1 VRNAASLYPSETG
14 TDAELVMKG
23 PEAKDYLKRRRYGMG
38 SIALFFMILESVWLP
53 ARGETFKF
61 ESKTS
66 LASFN
71 ATIGGELSF
80 PKGSGPFP
88 VVILLHACGGLHPLE
103 VAQLSAHARSLAMV
117 GFATYVLDS
126 FSARGLNHGE
136 VCKSGGEASEFR
148 LDDLYNA
155 REALQKHPRVD
166 KHKFFV
172 AGFSHGASVA
182 LWAAVNVANRER
194 FRAVAAFY
202 PDCRA
207 LLHSLKLKSP
217 VIVFAGGKDDWT
229 PAPVCE
235 EAKARERTPGE
246 ELELIMYPNAYHA
259 FDQKRHD
266 KFLGHV
272 MIHDE
277 QATADSQK
285 KMEEFFLRYLPDD
298 SPSSAKTGSNQNRRI
313 D

>member
-1 VRNAASLYPSETG
+1 MERPESKNYVKRGLY
-14 TDAELVMKG
+14 AL
-23 PEAKDYLKRRRYGMG
+23 G
-38 SIALFFMILESVWLP
+38 SMALFFMVLGSGLP
-53 ARGETFKF
+53 AALGETFKF

-80 PKGSGPFP
+80 PQGRGPFP

-103 VAQLSAHARSLAMV
+103 VAQLSAHARSLAKL
-117 GFATYVLDS
+117 GFATYILDS

-166 KHKFFV
+166 ENKFFV
-172 AGFSHGASVA
+172 AGFSHGATVA

-207 LLHSLKLKSP
+207 LRHSLKLKSP

-235 EAKARERTPGE
+235 EAKARERTSGE
-246 ELELIMYPNAYHA
+246 ELELIVYPNAYHA

-266 KFLGHV
+266 KFLGHI
-272 MIHDE
+272 MIYDE
-277 QATADSQK
+277 QATADSQRK
-285 KMEEFFLRYLPDD
+285 VEEFFLRYLHDD
-298 SPSSAKTGSNQNRRI
+298 LRSSARSGSN
-313 D
+313 

>member
-1 VRNAASLYPSETG
+1 
-14 TDAELVMKG
+14 MKG
-23 PEAKDYLKRRRYGMG
+23 PKADLRHRLYGMG
-38 SIALFFMILESVWLP
+38 SIALFFMILESGLLP

-80 PKGSGPFP
+80 PQGRGPFP
-88 VVILLHACGGLHPLE
+88 VVILLHSCGGLHPLE

-117 GFATYVLDS
+117 GFATYILDS
-126 FSARGLNHGE
+126 FSARGLNGGK

-166 KHKFFV
+166 KNKFFV
-172 AGFSHGASVA
+172 AGFSHGAAVA

-202 PDCRA
+202 PNCKA
-207 LLHSLKLKSP
+207 LLHSFKLKSP

-229 PAPVCE
+229 PAHVCE
-235 EAKARERTPGE
+235 EAKARERPPGE
-246 ELELIMYPNAYHA
+246 ELELTLYSNAYHA

-266 KFLGHV
+266 KYLGHIMV
-272 MIHDE
+272 YDE

-285 KMEEFFLRYLPDD
+285 RMLEFFVRYLRDE
-298 SPSSAKTGSNQNRRI
+298 SPGGSSSARSGSN
-313 D
+313 

>member
-1 VRNAASLYPSETG
+1 
-14 TDAELVMKG
+14 MKI
-23 PEAKDYLKRRRYGMG
+23 PEAKIRLRTLSEASKCL
-38 SIALFFMILESVWLP
+38 ALFLVVLGSEF
-53 ARGETFKF
+53 ATAHAETLKF

-71 ATIGGELSF
+71 ATISGELSF
-80 PKGSGPFP
+80 PQGGGPFP
-88 VVILLHACGGLHPLE
+88 VVILLHACGGLDPLA
-103 VAQLSAHARSLAMV
+103 VASLSAHARSLAKV
-117 GFATYVLDS
+117 GFATYILDS
-126 FSARGLNHGE
+126 FSARGLNGGK

-166 KHKFFV
+166 KNKFFV
-172 AGFSHGASVA
+172 AGQSHGAGVA
-182 LWAAVNVANRER
+182 LWAAVNVADRER

-217 VIVFAGGKDDWT
+217 VVVFAGGKDDWT
-229 PAPVCE
+229 PLPVCE

-246 ELELIMYPNAYHA
+246 ELELIVYPNAYHA

-266 KFLGHV
+266 EYLGHV
-272 MIHDE
+272 MIYDE

-285 KMEEFFLRYLPDD
+285 RMEEFFLRYLPDD
-298 SPSSAKTGSNQNRRI
+298 LPSSAKSGSN
-313 D
+313 

>member
-1 VRNAASLYPSETG
+1 
-14 TDAELVMKG
+14 MKG
-23 PEAKDYLKRRRYGMG
+23 PEAENYLRCRLYGMG
-38 SIALFFMILESVWLP
+38 SIALFFMILGSGLLP

-80 PKGSGPFP
+80 PQGHGPFP
-88 VVILLHACGGLHPLE
+88 AVILLHSCGGLHPLE

-117 GFATYVLDS
+117 GFATYILDS
-126 FSARGLNHGE
+126 FSARGLNHGV

-166 KHKFFV
+166 KNKLFV
-172 AGFSHGASVA
+172 AGFSHGAAVA

-194 FRAVAAFY
+194 FRTVAAFY
-202 PDCRA
+202 PNCKA

-266 KFLGHV
+266 KFLGHI
-272 MIHDE
+272 MAYDE

-285 KMEEFFLRYLPDD
+285 KMEEFFLRYLRDE
-298 SPSSAKTGSNQNRRI
+298 SPSSAKSGSN
-313 D
+313 